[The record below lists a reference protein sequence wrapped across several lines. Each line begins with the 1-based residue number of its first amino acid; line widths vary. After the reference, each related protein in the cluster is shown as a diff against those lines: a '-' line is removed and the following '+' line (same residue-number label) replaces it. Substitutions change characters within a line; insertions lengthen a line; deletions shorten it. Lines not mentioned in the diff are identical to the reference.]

1 MDKFRTPLDG
11 DNGLDDDHDDD
22 DNDDAIPVD

>member
-11 DNGLDDDHDDD
+11 DSGLDDDDDD